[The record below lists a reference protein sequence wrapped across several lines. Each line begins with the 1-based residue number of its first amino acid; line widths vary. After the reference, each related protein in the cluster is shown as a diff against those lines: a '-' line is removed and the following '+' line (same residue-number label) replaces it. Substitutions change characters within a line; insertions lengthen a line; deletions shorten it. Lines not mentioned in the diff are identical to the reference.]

1 MYDREPL
8 ERFLYRIN
16 RTQTWAG
23 LFSVAMT
30 VVGLLAVMAL
40 VVLTV
45 WGFASYNNEHTK
57 LAAANTEL
65 ANTQAKV
72 VELTAIA
79 NSNSNSAELIKV
91 KTELNAAQQQI
102 VEKDQLITDLRN
114 QLPTNTAPSSP
125 VVPTTDCSKCESQG
139 AGDLTKQRAYIER
152 LEKDLR
158 DCKAAEKRTGKN
170 PDKSSIIQ

>member
-16 RTQTWAG
+16 RQQTWAG

-30 VVGLLAVMAL
+30 VLGLIAVMGL

-45 WGFASYNNEHTK
+45 WGFASYNSERAK
-57 LAAANTEL
+57 LTAANTEL

-79 NSNSNSAELIKV
+79 NSSSNSAELIKV
-91 KTELNAAQQQI
+91 KADLTEAQRQI
-102 VEKDQLITDLRN
+102 VDKDLRIAELEK
-114 QLPTNTAPSSP
+114 QSSTNVPPSSP
-125 VVPTTDCSKCESQG
+125 AVPATDCAKCESDKDG
-139 AGDLTKQRAYIER
+139 RISELLKYSENLNKQ
-152 LEKDLR
+152 LR
-158 DCKAAEKRTGKN
+158 DCKAAATRPGKN
-170 PDKSSIIQ
+170 PDKSSILQ